1 MKRGLIKLYNRL
13 YDIKIMIN
21 EYIYRNILEKPNIM
35 SREDTLNYIIANNV
49 SVSRI
54 GDGELK
60 LIDGESIGFQRADPI
75 LAVRMKEILKS
86 DDDKCLV
93 CLTNIWGNLQHL
105 DEKAKKYY
113 TFTLANKRKL
123 WYSYI
128 DMEKKYGSADITR
141 FYNGIQDVK
150 NAENY
155 VPKLKTLWEA
165 KDILIVEGNQS
176 RMGVGNDLFDNTK
189 SIRRILCPTLN
200 AFSIYETILQAVK
213 KYAKKEDVI
222 IVALGP
228 TATVLSYDLAQEGYK
243 AWDLGHMDIVY
254 EWYVRRAVE
263 KVKIEGKYV
272 NETMDGRVFSECNNE
287 KYRREIILELC
298 GEFGES

>member
-1 MKRGLIKLYNRL
+1 MKKVLIQFYNRL
-13 YDIKIMIN
+13 YDFKIAIN
-21 EYIYRNILEKPNIM
+21 EYIYRNMLPKPNIM
-35 SREDTLNYIIANNV
+35 NREDTLDYIIDKNI
-49 SVSRI
+49 SISRI

-60 LIDGESIGFQRADPI
+60 LMDGESIGFQRANPI

-105 DEKAKKYY
+105 DKKAKKYY

-128 DMEKKYGSADITR
+128 DMKKKYGSADITR

-155 VPKLKTLWEA
+155 VPKLKTLWEDQ
-165 KDILIVEGNQS
+165 DILIVEGNQS
-176 RMGVGNDLFDNTK
+176 RMGVGNDLFDNAK
-189 SIRRILCPTLN
+189 SVRRILCPTLN

-213 KYAKKEDVI
+213 KNAKKEDAI

-228 TATVLSYDLAQEGYK
+228 TATVLSYDLAQKGYK

-254 EWYVRRAVE
+254 EWYIRRAVE

-272 NETMDGRVFSECNNE
+272 NETIEGRVFSECNDE
-287 KYRREIILELC
+287 KYRREIVLELSDEC
-298 GEFGES
+298 KES